1 MKQMLV
7 IMLILALAAAAVVVV
22 QRLGYE
28 QRNRTV
34 ELVADLHGF
43 SQFARHDFPA
53 AAVLAE
59 LRQLGVESIGLREWT
74 LGEKIAFGYAEPD
87 LSLSKPEDWPQ
98 LLAEP
103 VGFNP
108 EELELVAAVGMRP
121 VLLVTSN
128 QLLSLPIMDKLPDLA
143 PHLVIPA
150 GDQVVGFPDRL
161 EETKQALNE
170 VDAKI
175 GLVEFSLQRGIN
187 QVASADTGIRV
198 HAITGREMQV
208 LAADRVLSRYIRAVR
223 ERNIRVLYMRPFP
236 AENGWDQTKTM
247 ITDLISELE
256 ANGFQVGIANPYDH
270 WQPSPL
276 LLWVVSAGIL
286 AGAVLLSQYW
296 VAVSPKLLLLLLLL
310 GNIAGGILL
319 AVQTVLM
326 QQLYALIAAIVFP
339 VLAIANCRQGNRVGW
354 NYLRCT
360 LWSVAGLV
368 LLVGILSGT
377 PFLIKLAEF
386 RGVKLMHLVPVVLV
400 FAMGLLGEQLPL
412 GSWRQ
417 FKEVLARYYHACVP
431 VKYLLLLAL
440 AAVAGVVYLLRTA
453 NFILPIPQLEI
464 TLREGLERLLIVRPR
479 FKEIFIGHPAL
490 VILLASRKRH
500 PLMMSLA
507 VIGQLS
513 LVNTFTHVHTPLFIS
528 MLRTLY
534 GLIIGYGVGW
544 LVWVGYQKLKRRVA
558 DDPRFRLLR
567 LP

>member
-1 MKQMLV
+1 MLV

-400 FAMGLLGEQLPL
+400 FAMGLLDEQLPL

-544 LVWVGYQKLKRRVA
+544 LVWVGYQKLKRRVV

>member
-1 MKQMLV
+1 MLV

-108 EELELVAAVGMRP
+108 EELELVAAAGMRP

-161 EETKQALNE
+161 EETKQALNK

-417 FKEVLARYYHACVP
+417 FQEVLARYYHACVP

-544 LVWVGYQKLKRRVA
+544 LVWVGYQKLKRRVV

>member
-1 MKQMLV
+1 MLV

-161 EETKQALNE
+161 EETKQALNK

-544 LVWVGYQKLKRRVA
+544 LVWVGYQKLKRRVV

>member
-1 MKQMLV
+1 M
-7 IMLILALAAAAVVVV
+7 
-22 QRLGYE
+22 
-28 QRNRTV
+28 
-34 ELVADLHGF
+34 
-43 SQFARHDFPA
+43 
-53 AAVLAE
+53 
-59 LRQLGVESIGLREWT
+59 
-74 LGEKIAFGYAEPD
+74 
-87 LSLSKPEDWPQ
+87 
-98 LLAEP
+98 
-103 VGFNP
+103 
-108 EELELVAAVGMRP
+108 
-121 VLLVTSN
+121 
-128 QLLSLPIMDKLPDLA
+128 
-143 PHLVIPA
+143 
-150 GDQVVGFPDRL
+150 
-161 EETKQALNE
+161 
-170 VDAKI
+170 
-175 GLVEFSLQRGIN
+175 
-187 QVASADTGIRV
+187 
-198 HAITGREMQV
+198 
-208 LAADRVLSRYIRAVR
+208 
-223 ERNIRVLYMRPFP
+223 
-236 AENGWDQTKTM
+236 
-247 ITDLISELE
+247 
-256 ANGFQVGIANPYDH
+256 
-270 WQPSPL
+270 
-276 LLWVVSAGIL
+276 
-286 AGAVLLSQYW
+286 
-296 VAVSPKLLLLLLLL
+296 
-310 GNIAGGILL
+310 

-417 FKEVLARYYHACVP
+417 FQEVLARYYHACVP

-440 AAVAGVVYLLRTA
+440 AAVPGVVYLLRTA

-544 LVWVGYQKLKRRVA
+544 LVWVGYQKLKRRVV

>member
-1 MKQMLV
+1 MLV

-108 EELELVAAVGMRP
+108 EELELVAAAGMRP

-161 EETKQALNE
+161 EETKQALNK

-175 GLVEFSLQRGIN
+175 GLVEFSLQRGIY

>member
-1 MKQMLV
+1 MLV

-161 EETKQALNE
+161 EETKQALNK

>member
-1 MKQMLV
+1 MLV

-108 EELELVAAVGMRP
+108 EELELVAAAGMRP

-175 GLVEFSLQRGIN
+175 GLVEFSLQRGIY

-544 LVWVGYQKLKRRVA
+544 LVWVGYQKLKRRVV

>member
-1 MKQMLV
+1 MLV

-108 EELELVAAVGMRP
+108 EELELVAAAGMRP

-161 EETKQALNE
+161 EETKQALNK

>member
-1 MKQMLV
+1 MLV

-175 GLVEFSLQRGIN
+175 GLVEFSLQRGIY

>member
-1 MKQMLV
+1 MLV

-400 FAMGLLGEQLPL
+400 FAMGLLDEQLPL

>member
-1 MKQMLV
+1 MLV

-175 GLVEFSLQRGIN
+175 GLVEFSLQRGIY

-400 FAMGLLGEQLPL
+400 FAMGLLDEQLPL

>member
-1 MKQMLV
+1 MLV

-108 EELELVAAVGMRP
+108 EELELVAAAGMRP

-175 GLVEFSLQRGIN
+175 GLVEFSLQRGIY

>member
-1 MKQMLV
+1 MLV

>member
-1 MKQMLV
+1 MLV

-121 VLLVTSN
+121 VLLMTSN

-175 GLVEFSLQRGIN
+175 GLVEFSLQRGIY

-544 LVWVGYQKLKRRVA
+544 LVWVGYQKLKRRVV

>member
-1 MKQMLV
+1 MLV

-108 EELELVAAVGMRP
+108 EELELVAAAGMRP

-544 LVWVGYQKLKRRVA
+544 LVWVGYQKLKRRVV

>member
-1 MKQMLV
+1 MLV

-161 EETKQALNE
+161 EETKQALNK

-175 GLVEFSLQRGIN
+175 GLVEFSLQRGIY

>member
-1 MKQMLV
+1 MLV

-161 EETKQALNE
+161 EETKQALNK

-175 GLVEFSLQRGIN
+175 GLVEFSLQRGIY

-400 FAMGLLGEQLPL
+400 FAMGLLDEQLPL

>member
-1 MKQMLV
+1 MLV

-108 EELELVAAVGMRP
+108 EELELVAAAGMRP

-161 EETKQALNE
+161 EETKQALNK

-400 FAMGLLGEQLPL
+400 FAMGLLDEQLPL